1 MNDSFQEPQ
10 QASESRGAS
19 INNLPNEILREIFR
33 YATMSDPLPRRYHP
47 GAADDMQPDARQW
60 KTTMAESQATAR
72 AISLVSHRFNHNV
85 KPFFFRDILLVRNK
99 LDISDWADKSDAH
112 LRSTW
117 QVREAKRLGTCMK
130 RLRDV
135 LRQNPAYGK
144 HCRSLCLA
152 SSRVWVPPATDDR
165 DEEINERGEIES
177 DDSETQTE
185 ELFTYPEHSILYD
198 IYASLGKVT
207 DFQIHCDNTT
217 GTPSFAV
224 AFSRLPAISTIR
236 ITGRV
241 HYLAM
246 FEKLSR
252 DLLKDSPLETLD
264 LSEATCS
271 TYEVEAWHRAAPYLR
286 TFKASIPASSRKLR

>member
-19 INNLPNEILREIFR
+19 INNLPNEILSEIFS
-33 YATMSDPLPRRYHP
+33 YATMNDPLPRRYHP

-85 KPFFFRDILLVRNK
+85 KPFFFRDMLLVRK
-99 LDISDWADKSDAH
+99 ELDISDWADKSDAH

-135 LRQNPAYGK
+135 LRQNPAYGI

-165 DEEINERGEIES
+165 DEEIDERGEIES

-185 ELFTYPEHSILYD
+185 EL
-198 IYASLGKVT
+198 
-207 DFQIHCDNTT
+207 
-217 GTPSFAV
+217 
-224 AFSRLPAISTIR
+224 
-236 ITGRV
+236 
-241 HYLAM
+241 
-246 FEKLSR
+246 
-252 DLLKDSPLETLD
+252 LLIP
-264 LSEATCS
+264 
-271 TYEVEAWHRAAPYLR
+271 
-286 TFKASIPASSRKLR
+286 SIPFSMTFMPH